1 MPNQARFLDFMD
13 MIDGGGAGR
22 MGDKFEGGGIFST
35 LANMI
40 ATPYGSED
48 EARRKRR
55 EAAYRAAG
63 LLEMEAPKEAKV
75 VRTGDGRPKPTK
87 PSPKQL
93 AAARMAEMERKR
105 GLQQDVFDPRDQQGA
120 TSFRVPVAPV
130 NPYAVGGG
138 FPMTTKPSYAI
149 DDRSGPVYTPA
160 PSYANMGMGEAGR
173 GAPSGAPAYTPAQP
187 YATMSMGEAGR
198 TAADMLPTIYPSQA
212 AQVDAVNQANREAM
226 RQSMSG
232 VPRTQYD
239 IMSRQQR
246 SEQGLPV
253 GGLDLAYAGADAFK
267 QYSGRG
273 MSTGDPEFDAFM
285 ARARN
290 DAQFASIIDSPQTMR
305 NIFNMYKQQRAA
317 QAGM

>member
-1 MPNQARFLDFMD
+1 MPDQARFLDFMD

-22 MGDKFEGGGIFST
+22 MGDKFEGGGIFSA
-35 LANMI
+35 LANLV

-48 EARRKRR
+48 PARRARR

-63 LLEMEAPKEAKV
+63 LLDTEEDMAAP
-75 VRTGDGRPKPTK
+75 
-87 PSPKQL
+87 
-93 AAARMAEMERKR
+93 AAAPAVTR
-105 GLQQDVFDPRDQQGA
+105 GGSDISGLRPQLRPDNFMTEAQKEQVVMNQPVGQGYPDM
-120 TSFRVPVAPV
+120 SMP
-130 NPYAVGGG
+130 
-138 FPMTTKPSYAI
+138 AI
-149 DDRSGPVYTPA
+149 AGYTTPA
-160 PSYANMGMGEAGR
+160 SPASDYPNMSMPAIAGYTTPALPSD
-173 GAPSGAPAYTPAQP
+173 APTYNPAQP
-187 YATMSMGEAGR
+187 YATMPMGEAGR

-226 RQSMSG
+226 RQAMSE

-239 IMSRQQR
+239 IMTRQQR
-246 SEQGLPV
+246 GEQGLPV

-273 MSTGDPEFDAFM
+273 MSSGDPEFDAFM